1 MRITII
7 NGNSLVRN
15 REFDHYIVALDKELK
30 KENHVTEVFTLRDLN
45 LKYCIGCFNCWV
57 KTPGECFHKD
67 DTRIICRSA
76 IQSDFILMASP
87 IIMGFTTALLK
98 KCLDKFIPLLLPYA
112 TLVEKELHHEKR
124 YDRYPPLGL
133 LLERSPHSDD
143 EDIKIITD
151 IYKRNALNFR
161 SSLSFNGFI
170 GDSVREAAHAINHI

>member
-1 MRITII
+1 MKITII
-7 NGNSLVRN
+7 NGNSDTQN
-15 REFDHYIVALDKELK
+15 KQFDHYIDALDKELK
-30 KENHVTEVFTLRDLN
+30 KESHSSEVYTLRDMD
-45 LKYCIGCFNCWV
+45 LKYCTGCFNCWI
-57 KTPGECFHKD
+57 KTPGECFQKD
-67 DTRIICRSA
+67 DTRSLRRSA
-76 IQSDFILMASP
+76 IQSDFILLASP

-98 KCLDKFIPLLLPYA
+98 KCADKFLPLLLPFA
-112 TLVEKELHHEKR
+112 TLVENELHHEKR

-170 GDSVREAAHAINHI
+170 GDPVREAAHAINHI